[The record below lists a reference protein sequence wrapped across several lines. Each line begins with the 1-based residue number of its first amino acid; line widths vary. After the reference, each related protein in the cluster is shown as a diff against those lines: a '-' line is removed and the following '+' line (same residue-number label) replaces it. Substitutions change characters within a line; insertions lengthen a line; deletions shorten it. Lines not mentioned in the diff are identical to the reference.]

1 MDFKIGQ
8 VAFSDSRTVVIAE
21 AGVNHL
27 GNMNAAEKLISA
39 AKRAGCDIIKFQTY
53 TAAKL
58 TTKAAPRFWTWAG
71 EVEENGTQFD
81 SYSNLDKFGR
91 FEYEQLVELCQK
103 HEIEF
108 MSTPFDTDSVDML
121 CEVGVKGFKIASC
134 DITNEPLLLHIASK
148 KLPILL
154 STGASTVEE
163 ISRALNTIKSISDS
177 PVAILHCTLTYPTP
191 DSDANLKALIDLK
204 LKFPNHLLGLSDHTL
219 GISAPA
225 FSVMLGSRIIEK
237 HFTYDKTL
245 PLSADH
251 WLSVNEEEMSD
262 LILRVRQAEKML
274 GVAEKKVLDS
284 ELKARNFARRSVVA
298 ECDIAPGEILTGSN
312 ISVKRPGTGI
322 SPYEMKNLIGKIA
335 NNFIEKDT
343 LIDEKDLR
351 A

>member
-1 MDFKIGQ
+1 MDFKIGR
-8 VAFSDSRTVVIAE
+8 VEFRDSRTVVIAE

-27 GNMNAAEKLISA
+27 GNLDSAEKLISA

-58 TTKAAPRFWTWAG
+58 TTKAAPRFWTWPG
-71 EVEENGTQFD
+71 EVKENGTQYD
-81 SYSNLDKFGR
+81 SYSNLDKFGK
-91 FEYEQLVELCQK
+91 FEYEQLFNLCQK
-103 HEIEF
+103 YEIEF

-163 ISRALNTIKSISDS
+163 ISRALKTIKSINDI

-191 DSDANLKALIDLK
+191 DSDANLLALIDLK
-204 LKFPNHLLGLSDHTL
+204 SKFPNHILGLSDHTL
-219 GISAPA
+219 GINAPA

-251 WLSVNEEEMSD
+251 WLSVNEEEMSE
-262 LILRVRQAEKML
+262 LILRVRLAENML
-274 GVAEKKVLDS
+274 GVEEKIILDS
-284 ELKARNFARRSVVA
+284 ELTARKFARRSVVA
-298 ECDIAPGEILTGSN
+298 EHDILPGEILSPSN
-312 ISVKRPGTGI
+312 ISVKRPGTGM

-335 NNFIEKDT
+335 NNLIEKDT
-343 LIDEKDLR
+343 LISEKDLR